1 MTKYVHIFLLLLV
14 IEMTTSMASAF
25 TVHDKTVIEISLK
38 DYELQTWVGKPVSS
52 VLDQTRKMGA
62 SVGINGS
69 FFCPAESAYRYCG
82 ADGSTTSDRI
92 VAGEVYSK
100 YRDDTGE
107 RGILGVTKDN
117 KALFV
122 QNNEWQWYMGNSNSG
137 RINDIYYGISNFP
150 ILLDKGVDRTEESP
164 NLISK
169 QMNTAS
175 KKAFICTNETGDTIY
190 MWYVTIWSIYEMPEY
205 IKEKYGCYY
214 AINLDAGASSALVVN
229 DKHRVWPGRKVAD
242 GFVAVPKPEFINPQV
257 EQYKLTTKEKIALK
271 AITDL
276 FVEEFMIKG
285 IQHKDET
292 IQKLKLIEWSKR
304 LWALV
309 PQRAF
314 VRALIKELEP
324 VTIKDEA
331 YGFSSTPNQ

>member
-1 MTKYVHIFLLLLV
+1 MRTIVMFIICLLLYG
-14 IEMTTSMASAF
+14 TASAF
-25 TVHDKTVIEISLK
+25 TIHDKTVVEIPLK

-52 VLDQTRKMGA
+52 VLDQTRKMWA
-62 SVGINGS
+62 SVGVNGS

-107 RGILGVTKDN
+107 RGILGVDKDN

-122 QNNEWQWYMGNSNSG
+122 QNNKWQGYMANSNSDK
-137 RINDIYYGISNFP
+137 IDDIYYGISNFP
-150 ILLDKGVDRTEESP
+150 ILLDKWIDITEESP

-169 QMNTAS
+169 QMNNAS
-175 KKAFICTNETGDTIY
+175 KKAFICTNEAGDTIY
-190 MWYVTIWSIYEMPEY
+190 MWFVTIWSIYEMPEY
-205 IKEKYGCYY
+205 IREKYGCYY

-257 EQYKLTTKEKIALK
+257 DQYVLNTKEKIALK
-271 AITDL
+271 ALSDL

-285 IQHKDET
+285 TQHKDET
-292 IQKLKLIEWSKR
+292 IQKLKLIEGSKR

-314 VRALIKELEP
+314 VRALTKELEP
-324 VTIKDEA
+324 VVITDEA
-331 YGFSSTPNQ
+331 YGFSSTPNK

>member
-1 MTKYVHIFLLLLV
+1 MRTIFFALLCIILSG
-14 IEMTTSMASAF
+14 TAQAF
-25 TVHDKTVIEISLK
+25 TVHDNTVIEISLNE
-38 DYELQTWVGKPVSS
+38 YELQTWIGKPVDN
-52 VLDQTRKMGA
+52 VIDQTRKMGA
-62 SVGINGS
+62 SVGMNAS

-82 ADGSTTSDRI
+82 ADGSTTSDRV

-107 RGILGVTKDN
+107 RGILWVDENN

-122 QNNEWQWYMGNSNSG
+122 QNNKWQWYMGNSNSG
-137 RINDIYYGISNFP
+137 RIDDIYYGISNFP
-150 ILLDKGVDRTEESP
+150 ILLDKGIDRTEESP

-175 KKAFICTNETGDTIY
+175 RKAFICTNETGDTIY
-190 MWYVTIWSIYEMPEY
+190 MWFVKIGSIYEMPEY
-205 IKEKYGCYY
+205 IKERYGCYY

-229 DKHRVWPGRKVAD
+229 DQHRVWPGRKVAD

-257 EQYKLTTKEKIALK
+257 EQYKLSIKEKIALK
-271 AITDL
+271 AISNL

-285 IQHKDET
+285 TQHKDET

-304 LWALV
+304 LYPLV

-314 VRALIKELEP
+314 VRALTKELEP
-324 VTIKDEA
+324 LIIKDEA
-331 YGFSSTPNQ
+331 YGFSSTAAN